1 MPPSGFGKINSP
13 RADARHLRPLVIFL
27 LYTGAR
33 AGEAVW
39 LDWRNVD
46 LTRVHVIIPKTKNGE
61 ARGVPLHQRVVTALA
76 NLPHREDEV
85 FRRPDGLP
93 YERPDEDDD
102 DTSAGSRI
110 AKAFKGACQRAR
122 ITDFHPHDCR
132 HTWATWHY
140 WANRDLGALE
150 RLGGL
155 KTDRM
160 VLRYAH
166 TNVDE
171 QKVTKQKPHSLQHVK
186 AWHPISLVRCIGAP
200 EKLAAMSRT

>member
-1 MPPSGFGKINSP
+1 LT
-13 RADARHLRPLVIFL
+13 RAHVIF
-27 LYTGAR
+27 
-33 AGEAVW
+33 
-39 LDWRNVD
+39 
-46 LTRVHVIIPKTKNGE
+46 PKTKNGE
-61 ARGVPLHQRVVTALA
+61 ARGVPLHRRVVTALA

-122 ITDFHPHDCR
+122 ITDFHPQDCR

-140 WANRDLGALE
+140 WANRNLGAIE

-171 QKVTKQKPHSLQHVK
+171 HKHTIDRLPGGDPGESKSPDAKT
-186 AWHPISLVRCIGAP
+186 A
-200 EKLAAMSRT
+200 